1 MLKFLKDWTLPVAMS
16 AGILGYPFFIQL
28 QFLTP
33 YLIFTMLLL
42 TFCKISPRELKIEP
56 LHLWLLALQLIG
68 AMLLYLLLAP
78 LDRLIAQGTMVC
90 IIAPT
95 ATASAVITQKLGGNA
110 ASLTTFTLLSN
121 IGTALAVPL
130 LFPLIE
136 PHEGLSFWAAFG
148 VILGKV
154 FPLLICPF
162 LLAWALRAW
171 TPSLHGRLL
180 KLHNLA
186 FYLWSVA
193 LAIVTALTL
202 NSLISDSSGLAVKI
216 MLGLA
221 SLAACCLQFYVGKRI
236 GSAYHNRISG
246 GQALGQKNT
255 ILAIWIAHTYLNPVS
270 SIAPGAYVLWQN
282 SINSW
287 QLWKKRKQEHLFGQ

>member
-42 TFCKISPRELKIEP
+42 TFCKVSPRDLKVEP
-56 LHLWLLALQLIG
+56 LHLWLVSIQILG
-68 AMLLYLLLAP
+68 AILVYIVLAP
-78 LDRLIAQGTMVC
+78 FNKLIAQGAMIC
-90 IIAPT
+90 FLAPT
-95 ATASAVITQKLGGNA
+95 ATAAAVITQKLGGSA
-110 ASLTTFTLLSN
+110 ACLTTFTLLSN

-136 PHEGLSFWAAFG
+136 PHEGLSFWGAFG
-148 VILGKV
+148 VILSKV

-162 LLAWALRAW
+162 LFAWALRSWA
-171 TPSLHGRLL
+171 PFLHQRLNR
-180 KLHNLA
+180 LHDLA

-193 LAIVTALTL
+193 LAIVTAITFS
-202 NSLISDSSGLAVKI
+202 SLLEDTSNLVTKLL
-216 MLGLA
+216 LGVA
-221 SLAACCLQFYVGKRI
+221 AFAACGLQFYFGKKI
-236 GSAYHNRISG
+236 GSAYQNRISG

-282 SINSW
+282 ALNSW
-287 QLWKKRKQEHLFGQ
+287 QLWKKRKHEIPSHR